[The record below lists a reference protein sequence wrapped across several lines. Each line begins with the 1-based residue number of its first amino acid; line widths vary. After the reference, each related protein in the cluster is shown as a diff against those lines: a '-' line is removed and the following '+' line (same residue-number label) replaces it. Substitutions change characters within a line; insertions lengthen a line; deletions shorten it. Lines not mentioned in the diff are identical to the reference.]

1 MRRAKTLVALI
12 GAAAL
17 TLAAIAPASADSA
30 ATYTV
35 TITNLTDGQPFTPPL
50 VASHRPAVDLY
61 EVGEPA
67 SEAIKEIAENGNLGP
82 AVAFA
87 TESKASKHIADAV
100 VALREEPGE
109 GPPPIL
115 PGESRTFTLT
125 SSNGATLVSW
135 ASMLICTN
143 DGFVGIDS
151 VRLPK
156 KVGDAISLTADAYD
170 AGTEINTEDLA
181 DIVPPCQELVG
192 VADDMRAPGTG
203 MSDPDLAEGGVITSH
218 DGVLGIADL
227 LTDVHGW
234 TDPVATIVIE
244 RTD

>member
-1 MRRAKTLVALI
+1 MRRARTLVALM

-50 VASHRPAVDLY
+50 VASHRPSVDLY

-67 SEAIKEIAENGNLGP
+67 SVAIQEIAENGNLVP
-82 AVAFA
+82 AVEFA
-87 TESKASKHIADAV
+87 TQSRASKHIADAV
-100 VALREEPGE
+100 VALPTE

-115 PGESRTFTLT
+115 PGERRSFELT

-181 DIVPPCQELVG
+181 DIVPPCQLLTETPDTG
-192 VADDMRAPGTG
+192 EMGTG

>member
-1 MRRAKTLVALI
+1 MKRVRLLIAVVGAITLLLGAVAP
-12 GAAAL
+12 AAA
-17 TLAAIAPASADSA
+17 DHE

-35 TITNLTDGQPFTPPL
+35 TITNLTTGQPFTPPL
-50 VASHRPAVDLY
+50 VASHRPSVDLF

-67 SEAIKEIAENGNLGP
+67 SEAIMQIAENGDLGP
-82 AVAFA
+82 AVEFA

-100 VALREEPGE
+100 VALPAE

-115 PGESRTFTLT
+115 PGDSRTFELT
-125 SSNGATLVSW
+125 SSNGANLVSW

-143 DGFVGIDS
+143 DGFTGIDS

-156 KVGDAISLTADAYD
+156 RVGDSISLTADAYD

-181 DIVPPCQELVG
+181 DIVPPCQELTETPDTG
-192 VADDMRAPGTG
+192 EMGTG
-203 MSDPDLAEGGVITSH
+203 TSNPDLAEGGVISSH
-218 DGVLGIADL
+218 AGVLGIADL
-227 LTDVHGW
+227 LTEVHDW

-244 RTD
+244 RTG

>member
-1 MRRAKTLVALI
+1 MRRARILIALV

-17 TLAAIAPASADSA
+17 TMAAIAPAAADSE
-30 ATYTV
+30 ATYEV
-35 TITNLTDGQPFTPPL
+35 TITNLTGGQPFTPPL
-50 VASHRPAVDLY
+50 VASHRPAIDLY

-67 SEAIKEIAENGNLGP
+67 SEAIMQIAENGNLGP

-100 VALREEPGE
+100 MALPTE

-115 PGESRTFTLT
+115 PGESRTFELT
-125 SSNGATLVSW
+125 SSNGANLVSW

-156 KVGDAISLTADAYD
+156 KVGDSISLTANAYD
-170 AGTEINTEDLA
+170 AGTELNTEDLA
-181 DIVPPCQELVG
+181 DIVPPCQGLTEVM
-192 VADDMRAPGTG
+192 DDMGAPGTG
-203 MSDPDLAEGGVITSH
+203 MSDPALAEGGVIASH
-218 DGVLGIADL
+218 PGIAGAADL
-227 LTDVHGW
+227 LPGLHGW
-234 TDPVATIVIE
+234 TDPVATVVIE
-244 RTD
+244 RTG

>member
-1 MRRAKTLVALI
+1 MRRARILVALI

-17 TLAAIAPASADSA
+17 TMAAIAPASADSEA
-30 ATYTV
+30 SYTV

-67 SEAIKEIAENGNLGP
+67 SEAIMEIAENGNLDP
-82 AVAFA
+82 AIEFA

-100 VALREEPGE
+100 VALPSA

-115 PGESRTFTLT
+115 PGESRTFALT
-125 SSNGATLVSW
+125 SSNGANRVSW

-156 KVGDAISLTADAYD
+156 KVGDTISLTANAYD

-181 DIVPPCQELVG
+181 DIVPPCQGLTG
-192 VADDMRAPGTG
+192 VADDMGAPGTG
-203 MSDPDLAEGGVITSH
+203 MSNPALAEGGVITAH
-218 DGVLGIADL
+218 PGILGVADL
-227 LTDVHGW
+227 LPGLHGW
-234 TDPVATIVIE
+234 TDPVATVVIE
-244 RTD
+244 RTG

>member
-1 MRRAKTLVALI
+1 M
-12 GAAAL
+12 
-17 TLAAIAPASADSA
+17 LAAIAPASADST

-50 VASHRPAVDLY
+50 VASHRPSVDLY

-67 SEAIKEIAENGNLGP
+67 SVAIQEIAENGNLGP
-82 AVAFA
+82 AVEFA

-100 VALREEPGE
+100 VALPAD

-115 PGESRTFTLT
+115 PGDSRTFELT
-125 SSNGATLVSW
+125 SSNGANLVSW

-156 KVGDAISLTADAYD
+156 KVGDTISLTANAYD
-170 AGTEINTEDLA
+170 AGTELNTEDLA
-181 DIVPPCQELVG
+181 DIVPPCQALTETPDTG
-192 VADDMRAPGTG
+192 EMGTG
-203 MSDPDLAEGGVITSH
+203 MSNPDLAEGGVITSH
-218 DGVLGIADL
+218 PGVLGVADL
-227 LTDVHGW
+227 LTDVHDW
-234 TDPVATIVIE
+234 NDPVATVVIE

>member
-1 MRRAKTLVALI
+1 MRRARILVALI

-17 TLAAIAPASADSA
+17 TTAVIAPAAADSA
-30 ATYTV
+30 ASYSV

-50 VASHRPAVDLY
+50 VASHRPAVDLF

-67 SEAIKEIAENGNLGP
+67 SEAIKEIAENGDLDP

-87 TESKASKHIADAV
+87 TESSSAKHVADAV
-100 VALREEPGE
+100 VAVPAS

-115 PGESRTFTLT
+115 PGESRTFILT
-125 SSNGATLVSW
+125 SSNGANLVSW

-156 KVGDAISLTADAYD
+156 KVGDTISLTANAYD
-170 AGTEINTEDLA
+170 AGTEVNTEDLA
-181 DIVPPCQELVG
+181 DIVPPCQGLTG
-192 VADDMRAPGTG
+192 VADDMGAPGTG
-203 MSDPDLAEGGVITSH
+203 MSDPVLAEGGVITSH
-218 DGVLGIADL
+218 PGVAGVADL
-227 LTDVHGW
+227 LADLHDW
-234 TDPVATIVIE
+234 HDPVATVVIE

>member
-1 MRRAKTLVALI
+1 MRRARILVALI

-17 TLAAIAPASADSA
+17 TMAAIAPASADSA
-30 ATYTV
+30 ASYTV
-35 TITNLTDGQPFTPPL
+35 TITNLTSGQPFTPPL

-67 SEAIKEIAENGNLGP
+67 SEAIKEIAENGNLDP
-82 AVAFA
+82 AVEFA
-87 TESKASKHIADAV
+87 TESKASKHIAEAV
-100 VALREEPGE
+100 VALPAD
-109 GPPPIL
+109 PPPVIL

-125 SSNGATLVSW
+125 SSIGANLVSW

-143 DGFVGIDS
+143 DCFVGIDS

-156 KVGDAISLTADAYD
+156 KVGDTISLTASAYD

-181 DIVPPCQELVG
+181 DIVPPCQIFTETPDTG
-192 VADDMRAPGTG
+192 EAGTDMSNPA
-203 MSDPDLAEGGVITSH
+203 LAERGVITPH
-218 DGVLGIADL
+218 PGIHGVADL
-227 LTDVHGW
+227 LTDVHDW
-234 TDPVATIVIE
+234 TDPVATVVIE

>member
-1 MRRAKTLVALI
+1 MRRARTLVALI

-17 TLAAIAPASADSA
+17 TMAAIAPASADSPA
-30 ATYTV
+30 SYTV

-61 EVGEPA
+61 EVGDPA

-100 VALREEPGE
+100 VALPAE
-109 GPPPIL
+109 GVPPPIL
-115 PGESRTFTLT
+115 PGESRSFTLT
-125 SSNGATLVSW
+125 SSNGRNLVSW

-156 KVGDAISLTADAYD
+156 KVGDTISLTANAYD

-181 DIVPPCQELVG
+181 DIVPPCQGLTG
-192 VADDMRAPGTG
+192 VADDMGAPGTG
-203 MSDPDLAEGGVITSH
+203 MSDPALAEGGVVSSH
-218 DGVLGIADL
+218 PGIAGVADL
-227 LTDVHGW
+227 LPGLHGW
-234 TDPVATIVIE
+234 TDPVATVVIE

>member
-1 MRRAKTLVALI
+1 MRRTRTLVALL

-17 TLAAIAPASADSA
+17 TMAVIAPASADSA
-30 ATYTV
+30 ASYTV
-35 TITNLTDGQPFTPPL
+35 TISNLTDGQPFTPPL
-50 VASHRPAVDLY
+50 AASHRPAVDLF

-67 SEAIKEIAENGNLGP
+67 SEAIKEIAENGNLDP

-87 TESKASKHIADAV
+87 TESSSAKHIADAV
-100 VALREEPGE
+100 VALPDS

-125 SSNGATLVSW
+125 TSNGANLFSW

-156 KVGDAISLTADAYD
+156 QVGDRISLTADAYD

-181 DIVPPCQELVG
+181 DIVPPCQGLTG
-192 VADDMRAPGTG
+192 VEDDMGAPGTG
-203 MSDPDLAEGGVITSH
+203 MSDPLLAEGGVIASH
-218 DGVLGIADL
+218 PGIDGVADL
-227 LTDVHGW
+227 LPGLHGW
-234 TDPVATIVIE
+234 TDPVATVVIT
-244 RTD
+244 RDS

>member
-1 MRRAKTLVALI
+1 MRRARILIALI

-17 TLAAIAPASADSA
+17 TMAAIAPASADGA
-30 ATYTV
+30 ASYTV

-61 EVGEPA
+61 EVGKPA

-82 AVAFA
+82 AVEFA
-87 TESKASKHIADAV
+87 TESKAAKHIADAV
-100 VALREEPGE
+100 VALPSE

-125 SSNGATLVSW
+125 SSNGANLISW

-156 KVGDAISLTADAYD
+156 QVGDTVSLTADAYD

-181 DIVPPCQELVG
+181 DIVPPCQGLTG
-192 VADDMRAPGTG
+192 VSDEMGAPGVG
-203 MSDPDLAEGGVITSH
+203 MSDPALAEGGVIAGH
-218 DGVLGIADL
+218 PGIAGVGDL
-227 LTDVHGW
+227 LPGLHGW
-234 TDPVATIVIE
+234 TDPVATVVIE
-244 RTD
+244 RTG